1 MIDYSLLLYYITKNN
16 GETRS
21 LPIGRRDDDEICVTV
36 VAYIAIVLLFSIYL
50 LLVFFTLKKGVD
62 LNEK

>member
-50 LLVFFTLKKGVD
+50 LLVFFT
-62 LNEK
+62 